1 MVDVTKIDSNV
12 SGLRVA
18 AESSYGVV
26 SASAIWYGLEP
37 NSFSDF
43 GGNITTV
50 ARETINDSRSRQ
62 QGVTTDVEASGGFEA
77 DLTQTALAH
86 LLEGLFYA
94 PYDKKAERFNNHTAA
109 SVITS
114 VVTLTDEYTVTTG
127 TAFAVGDLVWAS
139 GFTNSGNN
147 GLKTAAA
154 TSGAL
159 ALLVDENLVDEG
171 SPAALAK
178 LVTVGFEFPQGDASI
193 VVTGDLPT
201 LVSAGGKNMTQFG
214 IQPGEFV
221 FIGGDTTADKFFG
234 PAGATSEVNNGW
246 CRVRS
251 VTATVMT
258 FDKTAAAMVADD
270 GTDDNAAGT
279 GLEIRIF
286 FGRSVSNKVGS
297 SIVRKTY
304 QLERTLGSNDG
315 VAADQSEYITGAIL
329 NEFTLNLP
337 TADKVTTEMTFV
349 GKDVEQ
355 NSGATGVKAGTR
367 PTLISS
373 EAFNASSDVTRFRLS
388 EISTT
393 NAFPTALFA
402 YVMEGTLSINN
413 NNNRNLAIGV
423 LGAFESS
430 AGTFEVSAE
439 ITAYFQNVAALAII
453 RNNTDVSLD
462 VIAVKQNAGMSI
474 DLPLLTLAGGLAQVE
489 LNEPI
494 KLPLTSNAA
503 QATPVD
509 STYTHT
515 LRIGVY
521 DYLPDAAE

>member
-1 MVDVTKIDSNV
+1 MVDVTKIDSNI

-18 AESSYGVV
+18 TESSYGVV

-37 NSFSDF
+37 NSYSDF

-77 DLTQTALAH
+77 DLTQTSLAE

-94 PYDKKAERFNNHTAA
+94 AYDKKAERFNNHTADE
-109 SVITS
+109 VITDVANTGS
-114 VVTLTDEYTVTTG
+114 TYTVTSG
-127 TAFAVGDLVWAS
+127 TDFAIGDLVFAS
-139 GFTNSGNN
+139 GFTNSANN
-147 GLKTAAA
+147 GLKVADTG
-154 TSGAL
+154 SGDL
-159 ALLVDENLVDEG
+159 ALVTEEATVDEVVPPG
-171 SPAALAK
+171 LAK

-201 LVSAGGKNMTQFG
+201 LVSAGGKNMTEFG

-258 FDKTAAAMVADD
+258 FDKTSATMVADD
-270 GTDDNAAGT
+270 GTDDNAGGT

-286 FGRSVSNKVGS
+286 FGRSVCNKVGS
-297 SIVRKTY
+297 DIVRKTY

-329 NEFTLNLP
+329 NEFTLTLP

-355 NSGATGVKAGTR
+355 NSGATGVKAGSR
-367 PTLISS
+367 PTLVSS

-388 EISTT
+388 EVSTT

-423 LGAFESS
+423 LGAFDSS

-439 ITAYFQNVAALAII
+439 ITAYFQNISALAIV
-453 RNNTDVSLD
+453 RNNSDVSLD
-462 VIAVKQNAGMSI
+462 IITAKQNSGMSI

-503 QATPVD
+503 QATPVA

>member
-1 MVDVTKIDSNV
+1 MVDVTKIDSNI

-18 AESSYGVV
+18 AEDTYGVLPGTP
-26 SASAIWYGLEP
+26 IWYGLEP
-37 NSFSDF
+37 NSYSDF

-77 DLTQTALAH
+77 DLTQTSLAE

-94 PYDKKAERFNNHTAA
+94 PYDKKAERFNNHTAD
-109 SVITS
+109 SVITD
-114 VVTLTDEYTVTTG
+114 VALTGSTYTVTTG

-139 GFTNSGNN
+139 GFTNSANN
-147 GLKTAAA
+147 GLKIADTG
-154 TSGAL
+154 SGAL
-159 ALLVDENLVDEG
+159 ALVTEEACVNETA
-171 SPAALAK
+171 PPALAK
-178 LVTVGFEFPQGDASI
+178 LVAVGFEFPQGDASI

-201 LVSAGGKNMTQFG
+201 LVSAGGKNMTEFG

-258 FDKTAAAMVADD
+258 FDKTAATMVADD
-270 GTDDNAAGT
+270 GTDTNAGGT

-315 VAADQSEYITGAIL
+315 IAADQSEYITGAIL
-329 NEFTLNLP
+329 NEFTMNLP

-355 NSGATGVKAGTR
+355 RSGATGVKSGTR

-388 EISTT
+388 AISTT
-393 NAFPTALFA
+393 DAFPTATFA

-423 LGAFESS
+423 LGAFDSS

-439 ITAYFQNVAALAII
+439 ITAYFQNISALAIV

-462 VIAVKQNAGMSI
+462 IITVKQNAGMSI

-494 KLPLTSNAA
+494 KLPLTSDAA

-509 STYTHT
+509 ATYTHT
-515 LRIGVY
+515 IRIGVY